1 MKCVFCAEEIQT
13 SAVLCRFCGA
23 KKKTG
28 MWLPP
33 PYPSHEYP
41 VRKGTL
47 TIALT
52 GWCFIFAAMFQLIS
66 RSSDVVI
73 FEAVQT
79 GAVAMAYH
87 LFYAGLY
94 SACGVGLIVR
104 RTWGYYV
111 VMLTTAVY
119 SLENLIFLL
128 DTKTRTL
135 YIEQDLGGAQ
145 LQSLFGKDFLDSTVI
160 WPTWISLISW
170 WGFVVYLYFRR
181 SSFSNARL

>member
-1 MKCVFCAEEIQT
+1 MKCIFCAEEIQT

-23 KKKTG
+23 QKKKG

-33 PYPSHEYP
+33 PYPLHQHTDK
-41 VRKGTL
+41 KGTL

-52 GWCFIFAAMFQLIS
+52 GWCFVFAAMLQVLS

-73 FEAVQT
+73 FAAVQT
-79 GAVAMAYH
+79 GAAAMAYH

-94 SACGVGLIVR
+94 SASGVGLIIR

-119 SLENLIFLL
+119 SLENLIFLI
-128 DTKTRTL
+128 DTKTRSI
-135 YIEQDLGGAQ
+135 YVKQDLGGAQ
-145 LQSLFGKDFLDSTVI
+145 IENLLGKDFLDSSVI
-160 WPTWISLISW
+160 WPTWISLFSW

-181 SSFSNARL
+181 SSFTDTRL